1 MADISYDPH
10 GAGAPAKIDEAKRQ
24 KLLEL
29 VRGRALARPTDLA
42 QDEVMVWPS
51 LVVVEAVCAT
61 VFLGILTLL
70 SIFVGAPL
78 TEHAN
83 ANATPNPSKAP
94 WYFLNLQELLLH
106 MDAGL
111 AGVIVPTTALVAI
124 AAIPYIDR
132 SPLGVGILGTS
143 AKGRKIAG
151 FSALFTI
158 VVTVVYVVADEYLQ
172 EPGVDANGEPTS
184 TPRTGWRLGNWLID
198 FTDKH
203 TGSDVFGSGLI
214 RWMFDIS
221 VPEFVGKFIYPSIV
235 LTLTIGILVGLVQTL
250 FRPTRREMIIALFTG
265 FFTIY
270 WVLAI
275 IGTSFRGEAQDLT
288 WPWNLPLTHH

>member
-1 MADISYDPH
+1 MAEISYDPQS
-10 GAGAPAKIDEAKRQ
+10 AGTAAQIDEAKRQ

-111 AGVIVPTTALVAI
+111 AGVIVPTMALVLI

-151 FSALFTI
+151 FSAIWTTAVLTI
-158 VVTVVYVVADEYLQ
+158 YIVADEFIA
-172 EPGVDANGEPTS
+172 DKRS
-184 TPRTGWRLGNWLID
+184 GWGIGNWLID
-198 FTDKH
+198 YTDEH
-203 TGSDVFGSGLI
+203 TGSDVFGAGLI
-214 RWMFDIS
+214 RWMFDVS
-221 VPEFVGKFIYPSIV
+221 VPEFVGKIVYPSIIM
-235 LTLTIGILVGLVQTL
+235 TISIVVMAGAVKMM
-250 FRPTRREMIIALFTG
+250 FRPTRRELIIALFTG
-265 FFTIY
+265 FFTAY
-270 WVLAI
+270 WILAVF
-275 IGTSFRGEAQDLT
+275 GTSFRGPGQDLT
-288 WPWNLPLTHH
+288 WPWNLPLTHGH

>member
-1 MADISYDPH
+1 MAEISYDQQPT
-10 GAGAPAKIDEAKRQ
+10 GATAQIDEAKRQ

-111 AGVIVPTTALVAI
+111 AGVIVPTMALVLI

-151 FSALFTI
+151 FSALWTTAVLTI
-158 VVTVVYVVADEYLQ
+158 YIVLDEII
-172 EPGVDANGEPTS
+172 GDKRS
-184 TPRTGWRLGNWLID
+184 GWGIGNWLID
-198 FTDKH
+198 LTEKH
-203 TGSDVFGSGLI
+203 TGEDVFG
-214 RWMFDIS
+214 
-221 VPEFVGKFIYPSIV
+221 
-235 LTLTIGILVGLVQTL
+235 
-250 FRPTRREMIIALFTG
+250 
-265 FFTIY
+265 
-270 WVLAI
+270 
-275 IGTSFRGEAQDLT
+275 
-288 WPWNLPLTHH
+288 